1 MVPHSVRVGADGQ
14 AQPEARAKQCPP
26 CLRRSTKLRLE
37 ATLFREPKLGV
48 ILMNR
53 LFILLFI
60 AVAALV
66 RPLAEERPNFILCM
80 ADDQGWGDT
89 GYNGHPLLKT
99 PVMVEMA
106 RTGLRFAPSHPS
118 PAS

>member
-1 MVPHSVRVGADGQ
+1 
-14 AQPEARAKQCPP
+14 
-26 CLRRSTKLRLE
+26 
-37 ATLFREPKLGV
+37 
-48 ILMNR
+48 MNR

-60 AVAALV
+60 AVAALA

-99 PVMVEMA
+99 PVMDEMA
-106 RTGLRFAPSHPS
+106 RTGLRFDRFYAAAAVCS
-118 PAS
+118 PTRGSVGAGGL